1 MTTGSGGGGTTAG
14 SGGSGSGGAGPG
26 SGGRAGSGTGGTVVS
41 APDSCAASPTGSVA
55 FSVPSRAFEGTLN
68 VALSTTTPGAEIR
81 YTTDRTAPTATSTL
95 YEGTPIAVSSSTVL
109 SARAFSGGTA
119 TGAVST
125 AVYVARSFDQAHDLP
140 VVMLD
145 SFGKPLPPGTSG
157 AADEFM
163 DTAFLLL
170 APPTAG
176 TVSLSSTPTVASSA
190 GYHVR
195 GQSSANYDKK
205 PFRIE
210 LRNSDG
216 TDRDCPVLGMPAE
229 SDWVL
234 HSPFPDKALIRN
246 AFVYSLGPDIG
257 IRAPRGVFVE
267 VYLNTATRVMGS
279 SDYQGV
285 YLLVE
290 TIKNQKDRLNLKKL
304 KETDTLLPAL
314 SGGYVFKF
322 EWMVTDI
329 QQRLMCP
336 SGQANCWNFLEVADP
351 DPWVP
356 SQQDYL
362 TQHIQAFVTALHS
375 ATPADTTSGY
385 PAFIDSAS
393 FVNQV
398 IVQELTRNLDA
409 YTRSQY
415 FYKDRDAKIF
425 AGPLWDYD
433 LTAGVGFGGNVMT
446 TGWQYEASASRL
458 NVTADWFP
466 RLLADA
472 AFKGQLVA
480 RWKALRQAQLSDGEI
495 RARIARLT
503 APLTAGAQRNF
514 ERWPILTTAR
524 LGGFTT
530 PTAATWGGQVA
541 AMQDWLVARA
551 AWLDTMWQ

>member
-1 MTTGSGGGGTTAG
+1 
-14 SGGSGSGGAGPG
+14 
-26 SGGRAGSGTGGTVVS
+26 
-41 APDSCAASPTGSVA
+41 VA
-55 FSVPSRAFEGTLN
+55 FSVPSGAFQGTIN
-68 VALSTTTPGAEIR
+68 VALSALTTGAEIR
-81 YTTDRTAPTATSTL
+81 YTTDRTAPTTTSTL
-95 YEGTPIAVSSSTVL
+95 YDGTPIALSSSTIV
-109 SARAFSGGTA
+109 SAQAFFAGTA

-125 AVYVARSFDQAHDLP
+125 GVYVASSFDQAHDLP

-145 SFGKPLPPGTSG
+145 SFGKPLPAGTTG

-170 APPTAG
+170 APTAG
-176 TVSLSSTPTVASSA
+176 TVSVSSAPTVATSA

-205 PFRIE
+205 PFRVE

-216 TDRDCPVLGMPAE
+216 TDRDCPMLGMPAE

-267 VYLNTATRVMGS
+267 VYLNTAARPVGS
-279 SDYQGV
+279 GDYQGV

-290 TIKNQKDRLNLKKL
+290 TIKNQKDRLDLKKL
-304 KETDTLLPAL
+304 KEADTALPAI
-314 SGGYVFKF
+314 SGGYIFKF

-329 QQRLMCP
+329 PQRLMCP
-336 SGQANCWNFLEVADP
+336 AGQANCWNFLEVADP

-356 SQQDYL
+356 PQRDYL
-362 TQHIQAFVTALHS
+362 TQHLQAFVTALHS
-375 ATPADTTSGY
+375 AAPADATSGY
-385 PAFIDSAS
+385 PAFIDTDS
-393 FVNQV
+393 FINQV

-409 YTRSQY
+409 YSRSQY
-415 FYKDRDAKIF
+415 LHKDRDGKIF

-433 LTAGVGFGGNVMT
+433 LTAGIGVTGMTGNVST
-446 TGWQYEASASRL
+446 TGWQHEASASRL

-466 RLLADA
+466 RLLADP
-472 AFKGQLVA
+472 AFKSQLVA
-480 RWKALRQAQLSDGEI
+480 RWKALRQAQLSDGEL
-495 RARIARLT
+495 RARISRLS

-514 ERWPILTTAR
+514 QKWPILATAR
-524 LGGFTT
+524 VGFFTT
-530 PTAATWGGQVA
+530 PTAATWAGQVT